1 MFNADLIKK
10 CRICHTNKNI
20 SNFKKY
26 SCNVKGKSYS
36 YRRNA
41 CTDCINSES
50 RERSKRTYTPIKN
63 NEQSLEGEVWVT
75 ISDFGGVYQVSNMGR
90 VKRKNSRVLK
100 PETTNR
106 GYKRVI
112 LSYNN
117 SQAKISVHRL
127 VATYFI
133 KNPENKPEVNH
144 INCIKHD
151 NRVENLEWVTRKENI
166 NHYLLNNPKG
176 KHTKNKKNVE

>member
-1 MFNADLIKK
+1 MFNQDLIKN
-10 CRICHTNKNI
+10 CRICHTNKDI
-20 SNFKKY
+20 SNFKQY
-26 SCNVKGKSYS
+26 SCTVKGRSYS

-41 CTDCINSES
+41 CADCINAES
-50 RERSKRTYTPIKN
+50 RKRNKSLYTPTKKN
-63 NEQSLEGEVWVT
+63 EEPLDGEVWVT

-133 KNPENKPEVNH
+133 ENPENKPQVNH
-144 INCIKHD
+144 INGITHD
-151 NRVENLEWVTRKENI
+151 NRLENLEWVTSQENI
-166 NHYLLNNPKG
+166 NHSLLNNFQG